1 MNRRAIVFRIDVW
14 SKCSVSEPNTA
25 PPLTHGEITKHGT
38 RTPVVGSISGDTLAA
53 GTGGTW
59 S

>member
-1 MNRRAIVFRIDVW
+1 MNRRAIVFKMEVW
-14 SKCSVSEPNTA
+14 SKCMLSEPKTL
-25 PPLTHGEITKHGT
+25 PPLIHGDTTKHGT
-38 RTPVVGSISGDTLAA
+38 RTPVVGSISGETLAA